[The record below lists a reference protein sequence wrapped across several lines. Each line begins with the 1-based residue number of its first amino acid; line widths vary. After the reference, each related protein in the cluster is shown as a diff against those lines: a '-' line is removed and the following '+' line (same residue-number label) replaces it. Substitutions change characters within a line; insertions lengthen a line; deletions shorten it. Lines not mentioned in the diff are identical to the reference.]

1 MTSSCNAMT
10 VRMSEKK
17 KNFVKEFQNRH
28 GSVVRYS
35 PAKQRVWVQVLLDP
49 VDISFVMSHN
59 SD

>member
-1 MTSSCNAMT
+1 MT